1 MKKQRFPLL
10 LLLTLAFVFFTL
22 GFFLGRNNSHG
33 EVILAVPA
41 SMQTAPTES
50 SLSAPLPGKAV
61 TEGAVNINTATADE
75 LMTLPGIGQTYA
87 QRILDYR
94 KKNGGF
100 SSVEELLNIQGIGQ
114 KRLEAILDLITIG
127 GNP

>member
-10 LLLTLAFVFFTL
+10 ILLTVAFLFFTL
-22 GFFLGRNNSHG
+22 GFFLGRASGHG
-33 EVILAVPA
+33 EVVLAVPS
-41 SMQTAPTES
+41 SMQTAPTEG
-50 SLSAPLPGKAV
+50 SLTAPLSGNSV
-61 TEGAVNINTATADE
+61 TTDAVNINTATADE

-94 KKNGGF
+94 KEKGRF
-100 SSVEELLNIQGIGQ
+100 SSVEELLNVQGIGE

-127 GNP
+127 G